1 MDVIVEFYCHIVKSV
16 MRKFYDSLNEKDRRR
31 YAAVEVAKLG
41 HGGIEYI
48 AQIPGCDPKTIGR
61 GRDDLAQGED
71 PAGDRIRK
79 KRGRKRLIGI
89 NPQVGRHFPDIL
101 REHTAGTTTSTG
113 LGVTVDHR
121 LLPIHRAHRAPP
133 NSRTAKGI
141 P

>member
-71 PAGDRIRK
+71 PAGDRIRSS
-79 KRGRKRLIGI
+79 IPNFSCCI
-89 NPQVGRHFPDIL
+89 TIL
-101 REHTAGTTTSTG
+101 KEPR
-113 LGVTVDHR
+113 
-121 LLPIHRAHRAPP
+121 
-133 NSRTAKGI
+133 NNF
-141 P
+141 